1 MMARASD
8 SELSG
13 AASEVFAQHWA
24 RPIRCEVLGGGR
36 INDSYLIAVERPL
49 PHSLAR
55 RFVLQRVN
63 TELFKTADR
72 LIEQSLR
79 VIAHLR
85 AQDCPLVPAWVPAQS
100 GEYGVWTESGLWRV
114 LEFVE
119 GEPLQRARAPLREA
133 RLEVAAAAFA
143 CTQSALESL
152 PGPRLKPNIPFLYQF
167 DLTLDAFLAVARDAP
182 SPWQDRVDRY
192 RSQWL
197 HLTATDGYI
206 HGDCKP
212 DNILFLPET
221 QHPAAV
227 LDLDTVMWGN
237 RWWDLGDLVRSAVW
251 ADDGFCQ
258 RRYRS
263 LLRGFLQAPAGAG
276 ERRLRA
282 ELDRDAVL
290 DAPMYVAFLL
300 VLRYLTDHLHG
311 DRHFKVAARG
321 DNLRRAED
329 RFSRLQQ
336 LIDAR
341 DVMARELDALLETH

>member
-1 MMARASD
+1 MTVRTSE
-8 SELSG
+8 SELCPI
-13 AASEVFAQHWA
+13 ASEVFAEHWA
-24 RPIRCEVLGGGR
+24 RPEHCEPLGGGR
-36 INDSYLIAVERPL
+36 VNDSFLVTVERPV
-49 PHSLAR
+49 PHSMAR
-55 RFVLQRVN
+55 RFVLQRIN
-63 TELFKTADR
+63 TELFKATGQ

-79 VIAHLR
+79 VVTHLQT
-85 AQDCPLVPAWVPAQS
+85 QDCPLVPAWVPAQ
-100 GEYGVWTESGLWRV
+100 GGDYAVWTASGLWRL

-119 GEPLQRARAPLREA
+119 GEPLQRAQPPLRVA
-133 RLEVAAAAFA
+133 RLEAAAAAFA
-143 CTQSALESL
+143 GTQSALESL
-152 PGPRLKPNIPFLYQF
+152 AGPRLKPNIPFLYQF
-167 DLTLDAFLAVARDAP
+167 DLTLDGFLDVARDAP

-221 QHPAAV
+221 LEPAAV

-251 ADDGFCQ
+251 SDEGFCQ
-258 RRYRS
+258 RRYQA
-263 LLRGFLQAPAGAG
+263 LLKGFLTAPAGAS
-276 ERRLRA
+276 ERQRRA

-300 VLRYLTDHLHG
+300 VLRYLTDHLQG

-321 DNLRRAED
+321 DNLERAEE
-329 RFSRLQQ
+329 RYSRLTQ

-341 DVMARELDALLETH
+341 PLMARELDALLGS